1 MDLSKFNTEGKEAHY
16 IQINHIVGKLSGNKK
31 ITEDTIKKA
40 EFEFMMDLKTLIART
55 AIDPELTRVRISM
68 RRQDRE
74 ATPEGYKQVFGKLSI
89 RWGLIFMDDQIVVP
103 VDLRRRLLDI
113 LHFGHAGL
121 TKMTAEAKIF
131 WWPNITRDIENKT
144 KDCTACLASGK
155 NLKYQ
160 LPKSHYGNLK
170 TLTGPGQEIQIDF
183 TGILHNKKM
192 NGDVQILIAIDR
204 FSKWPTVKIC
214 KTAETKEVINFLTN
228 NFNLYGLPE
237 KIKSD
242 KGGAFISKEY
252 REFCKSRNIEIEY
265 CTPRLHTGNG
275 AVERAIQTL
284 KNLMLTN
291 LAEGIELNESINR
304 ALRVMRFTIHTGL
317 KRTPFELHHGRKPRT
332 ELTNVVK
339 DGKTYLSDW
348 SEMSISAPNKPKIP
362 IYVGRVADGEITNH
376 IIMAKTKAEEKQA
389 NEGPKSPKKKSSVR
403 YPFKFV
409 EKKPQLKIT

>member
-1 MDLSKFNTEGKEAHY
+1 M
-16 IQINHIVGKLSGNKK
+16 GKLSGNKK
-31 ITEDTIKKA
+31 IPEDTIKKA

-68 RRQDRE
+68 RREDRE

-131 WWPNITRDIENKT
+131 WWPNVTRNIESKA
-144 KDCTACLASGK
+144 KDCTACLASGE

-170 TLTGPGQEIQIDF
+170 TLIEPGQEIQIDF
-183 TGILHNKKM
+183 TGKLHNKKI

-237 KIKSD
+237 KINSD

-284 KNLMLTN
+284 KHLMLTN
-291 LAEGIELNESINR
+291 LEEGIELNESINR

-317 KRTPFELHHGRKPRT
+317 KRTPFELIHGRKPRT
-332 ELTNVVK
+332 KLTNIVK

-348 SEMSISAPNKPKIP
+348 SEMSISAPNKPKILL
-362 IYVGRVADGEITNH
+362 YVGRDADSEITNH
-376 IIMAKTKAEEKQA
+376 IIMAKTKAEKKQA

-409 EKKPQLKIT
+409 EKNHNKKSLEERFQKKYKPQLTEPKIP